1 MARKAVKNEATT
13 EYTVTT
19 GTPSEDATIRAALA
33 ILEARVKRETIL
45 ASSNGTKNYLIMRA
59 AGLQS
64 EVFSVMFL
72 DNMHGLIAVEDMFT
86 GTIDGAAVYPREVV
100 KAALH
105 HNAAAVILTHNH
117 PSGVVEPSQA
127 DIVIT
132 RRLKQALGTIDVRVL
147 DHIVT
152 AGGKCESLA
161 ERGLV

>member
-1 MARKAVKNEATT
+1 MVRKAIKNEATT
-13 EYTVTT
+13 EYTIE
-19 GTPSEDATIRAALA
+19 GDDAVIHAALA
-33 ILEARVKRETIL
+33 ILDARVKRETIL
-45 ASSNGTKNYLIMRA
+45 TSSNGTKKYLIVRA

-72 DNMHGLIAVEDMFT
+72 DNQHGLIAIEDMFY

-100 KAALH
+100 KTALH

-117 PSGVVEPSQA
+117 PSGVPEPSNA
-127 DIVIT
+127 DITLT
-132 RRLKQALGTIDVRVL
+132 RRLKQALEIIDVRVL

-161 ERGLV
+161 ERGLI